1 MSIVFNKSRRWQL
14 PGGFELHSGDQ
25 VELFLEG
32 EWRTGVI
39 NLRPRDRY
47 QVCLEDGRAL
57 DLSEGLVLR
66 IHNREYR
73 ALQRGRAE
81 TEP

>member
-25 VELFLEG
+25 VELFLDS
-32 EWRTGVI
+32 EWRAGEI

-47 QVCLEDGRAL
+47 QVCLEDGRVL
-57 DLSEGLVLR
+57 DLSEEMVLR

-73 ALQRGRAE
+73 ALQRRRAG